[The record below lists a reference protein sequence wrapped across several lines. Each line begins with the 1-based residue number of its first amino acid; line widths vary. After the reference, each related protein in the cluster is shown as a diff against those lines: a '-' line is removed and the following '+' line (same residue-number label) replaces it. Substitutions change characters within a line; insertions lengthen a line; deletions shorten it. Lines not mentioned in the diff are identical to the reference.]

1 METTIQIFTY
11 NDQKIEF
18 DLAPN
23 SVMVNATEMAKLF
36 GKQVNEFLSNEGT
49 KNFIQECLNNGN
61 SRYINSPNM
70 GFLGIEKEED
80 LIISKQNTGTWMHR
94 ILALKFA
101 AWLNPAFELWVY
113 ATIDEILFGKY
124 RAIEES
130 LKESA
135 RRKNRMDELKNKLA
149 ETDEY
154 RELERLELEEKQA
167 SYRRTKENRNQ
178 LDLFRSIEP

>member
-1 METTIQIFTY
+1 METSIQIFTY

-36 GKQVNEFLSNEGT
+36 GKYPKDFLILDTTKAFINSCLKKENSPFLSVENEDD
-49 KNFIQECLNNGN
+49 IV
-61 SRYINSPNM
+61 
-70 GFLGIEKEED
+70 
-80 LIISKQNTGTWMHR
+80 ISKQKSGTWMHR

-101 AWLNPAFELWVY
+101 SWLDPDFELWVY
-113 ATIDEILFGKY
+113 STIDQILFGKY
-124 RAIEES
+124 RMIEES

-149 ETDEY
+149 ETDEF

-167 SYRRTKENRNQ
+167 TYRRTKENRNQ
-178 LDLFRSIEP
+178 LDLFRTIDQ